1 MCASQ
6 SMFFLHRVLL
16 VLIIASTLSTTYLY
30 FYPFFHCCT
39 FPFRDVPSNLSSPF
53 LKSFTLSLARI
64 ASPDEV
70 KAPFRLL
77 VFGDPQLEGDTS
89 IPKVED
95 GYFATIRDLK
105 HSLESAS
112 TFASLRSILGDALE
126 QVFTVDL
133 PAKVQAWRKQTD
145 LIGND
150 YYLAHI
156 YRTLHRQTQPTHVAV
171 LGDLLGSQW
180 IDDEEFDRRGRR
192 FWQRVFHHG
201 QKVEDDIMEDAT
213 TEVLSA
219 DDAWKRR
226 IINIAGNHDV
236 GYAGDMTVERLQRF
250 EYQFGKANWE
260 ITFRLPSHDIG
271 NGTQGV
277 SIPGL
282 RLIILNSMNLDTPA
296 LSQELQTQTYD
307 FINSVITRSK
317 PVEDLTTGTILLT
330 HIPLHKEPGICADSP
345 FFTFHDNGEGVKE
358 QNHLSL
364 HGSKGIL
371 EGIYGMSGNVDAPAS
386 GRGRNGIILTGH
398 DHEGCDVYHY
408 LPPTTDEEGRARDWN
423 VTRWSDAG
431 VIAGREDIPGIREI
445 TVRSM
450 MGDFGGNAGLLSA
463 WYDERVGKW
472 RFAYS
477 SCSIGV
483 QHIWWAVH
491 VLLIVTLGF
500 AIFVLILLGIQWQPA
515 ASNVKRER
523 MPEAVKAVDEKAN
536 AIANQP
542 EVLEPSP
549 MRFDEEAVKRRK

>member
-1 MCASQ
+1 MVS
-6 SMFFLHRVLL
+6 LHRLLL
-16 VLIIASTLSTTYLY
+16 VLTIASILSTTYLY
-30 FYPFFHCCT
+30 SYPFFHGCA
-39 FPFRDVPSNLSSPF
+39 FPIRDVPSNQSSPF
-53 LKSFTLSLARI
+53 LKSFTPLLARI
-64 ASPDEV
+64 ASADEV

-95 GYFATIRDLK
+95 GYLATIRDLK
-105 HSLESAS
+105 HRLASAP
-112 TFASLRSILGDALE
+112 TFASSRSIVGDALE

-133 PAKVQAWRKQTD
+133 PAKIQAWRKHID

-156 YRTLHRQTQPTHVAV
+156 YRTLRRQTQPTHVAV

-180 IDDEEFDRRGRR
+180 IDDEEFSRRGWR

-201 QKVEDDIMEDAT
+201 QRVEDDIMGDAT
-213 TEVLSA
+213 SEVLGA
-219 DDAWKRR
+219 DNAWKRR
-226 IINIAGNHDV
+226 VINIAGNHDV
-236 GYAGDMTVERLQRF
+236 GYAGDMTMERLQRF
-250 EYQFGKANWE
+250 EHQFGKANWE
-260 ITFRLPSHDIG
+260 ITFRLPSQIMRDE
-271 NGTQGV
+271 TQAV
-277 SIPGL
+277 STAEL
-282 RLIILNSMNLDTPA
+282 RLVILNSMNLDTPA

-345 FFTFHDNGEGVKE
+345 FFAFHDNGEGVKE

-371 EGIYGMSGNVDAPAS
+371 EGIYGMSGNLDAPGR

-408 LPPTTDEEGRARDWN
+408 LPPPTDSGMGAQEWN
-423 VTRWSDAG
+423 ATRWIDAE
-431 VIAGREDIPGIREI
+431 VIASREDVPGIREI

-463 WYDERVGKW
+463 WYDERVGQWK
-472 RFAYS
+472 FAYS

-491 VLLIVTLGF
+491 VLFIVTIGLG
-500 AIFVLILLGIQWQPA
+500 IFVGVMVGFQGQPT
-515 ASNVKRER
+515 ASLVKTKR
-523 MPEAVKAVDEKAN
+523 MPEVVKAGEEKAN
-536 AIANQP
+536 GVPNQSK
-542 EVLEPSP
+542 VLGHGKT
-549 MRFDEEAVKRRK
+549 RFEETVVKRRT

>member
-1 MCASQ
+1 MV
-6 SMFFLHRVLL
+6 FLHRLL
-16 VLIIASTLSTTYLY
+16 LLLTIISTLSTTYLY
-30 FYPFFHCCT
+30 SYPFFHGCA
-39 FPFRDVPSNLSSPF
+39 FPFRDVPSIPSSPF
-53 LKSFTLSLARI
+53 LKLSTLSLAKF
-64 ASPDEV
+64 ASADEV

-77 VFGDPQLEGDTS
+77 VLSDPQLEGDTS
-89 IPKVED
+89 IPKVEE

-105 HSLESAS
+105 HSLESAAI
-112 TFASLRSILGDALE
+112 FASLRSILGDGLE
-126 QVFTVDL
+126 QFFTVDL
-133 PAKVQAWRKQTD
+133 PAKVQAWRKHID

-180 IDDEEFDRRGRR
+180 IDDEEFDKRGWR
-192 FWQRVFHHG
+192 FWQRVFRHG
-201 QKVEDDIMEDAT
+201 QRVKDDIMEDAT
-213 TEVLSA
+213 SEVLGA
-219 DDAWKRR
+219 DNAWKRR

-250 EYQFGKANWE
+250 ERQFGKANWE
-260 ITFRLPSHDIG
+260 ITFRLPSQEML
-271 NGTQGV
+271 NGTQAV
-277 SIPGL
+277 SMPEL

-317 PVEDLTTGTILLT
+317 PVEDLTIGTILLT

-358 QNHLSL
+358 QNHLSF

-371 EGIYGMSGNVDAPAS
+371 EGIYGMSGNLDAPAR

-398 DHEGCDVYHY
+398 DHEGCDVHHY
-408 LPPTTDEEGRARDWN
+408 LPPAPDEEGRARDWN
-423 VTRWSDAG
+423 ATRWIDAE

-463 WYDERVGKW
+463 WYDGRVGEW

-491 VLLIVTLGF
+491 VLLVVTIG
-500 AIFVLILLGIQWQPA
+500 LGICVGLMAGFQGQPA
-515 ASNVKRER
+515 ASGVKRKRIQEV
-523 MPEAVKAVDEKAN
+523 VKTVDEKAN
-536 AIANQP
+536 GILHP
-542 EVLEPSP
+542 SEVLGSNET
-549 MRFDEEAVKRRK
+549 RFNKKAVKRRK